1 MRSARKMF
9 AEFELGLKV
18 LTPLHIGCGRA
29 LVAGLDYVFLDGRVH
44 VVDGEALCRF
54 LADRSQEM
62 QALARG
68 DSLQNLLERGSL
80 RREDLQAGR
89 GLVLRALALQEGQKP
104 PDSILEHI
112 KDALGRPYIPGSS
125 LKGALRTALL
135 RHCLRERRKTVALPD
150 LDRERKSWAALP
162 LERSFFGKDPNHDA
176 LRALHVGDSEAID
189 PGRLFVGSL
198 GVFSPG
204 GDSKVRLA
212 AELLVPGCSTRFSV
226 RLDLQLLEETQAI
239 QEGRWWRE
247 RVEGMPAVLREQ
259 AAQIIGRAKQACEA
273 SSGLQK
279 VLDVYRNLERKL
291 KSLEGT
297 DRAIVQ
303 LGFGTGW
310 EAKTVGAASFAPGQL
325 EEVLRQF
332 KMARGRGAAGRFPR
346 SVKALVSGGVAS
358 LPLGWVELE
367 WRRI

>member
-9 AEFELGLKV
+9 VEFELGLKV

-54 LADRSQEM
+54 LADRPQEM

-80 RREDLQAGR
+80 RREDLQVGK

-135 RHCLRERRKTVALPD
+135 RHCLQERQKTVALQD
-150 LDRERKSWAALP
+150 LDRERKSWAALR
-162 LERSFFGKDPNHDA
+162 LERRFFGEDPNHDA
-176 LRALHVGDSEAID
+176 LRALRVGDSEAID

-204 GDSKVRLA
+204 GNSKVRLA

-226 RLDLQLLEETQAI
+226 RLDLQLLEGTQAI

-247 RVEGMPAVLREQ
+247 HIEGMPAVLREQ
-259 AAQIIGRAKQACEA
+259 AGELIGRAKQACRA
-273 SSGLQK
+273 SPG
-279 VLDVYRNLERKL
+279 LERVLGFYNKL
-291 KSLEGT
+291 EQHLRRLEGT
-297 DRAIVQ
+297 NRALLQ

-310 EAKTVGAASFAPGQL
+310 EAKTVGAASFAPGKL
-325 EEVLRQF
+325 EEVVRQF
-332 KMARGRGAAGRFPR
+332 GLARGGARGGFPR
-346 SVKALVSGGVAS
+346 SLKALLSSGAAA